1 MIKKT
6 IEPTGELC
14 VKFTE
19 DELEKLNIKQGD
31 KFSIKEQDNGI
42 LLEKF
47 ATIELDLWE
56 FKRDIL
62 EFLLKESCEKD
73 ISVNEV
79 ISNIMEKVIENDNRQ
94 KSLDTVTVNLSSI
107 ADDSSYHFQ

>member
-6 IEPTGELC
+6 VEPTGDVC

-19 DELEKLNIKQGD
+19 EELAQLNIKQGD
-31 KFSIKEQDNGI
+31 KFSIKETSEGI

-47 ATIELDLWE
+47 AAIDIDLNE
-56 FKRDIL
+56 VDREIL
-62 EFLLKESCEKD
+62 EFLIQESCDKD

-79 ISNIMEKVIENDNRQ
+79 ISDLLEKGLEQ
-94 KSLDTVTVNLSSI
+94 YK
-107 ADDSSYHFQ
+107 

>member
-6 IEPTGELC
+6 VEPTGDVC

-19 DELEKLNIKQGD
+19 DELTKLNIKQGD
-31 KFSIKEQDNGI
+31 KFSIKETDGGI

-47 ATIELDLWE
+47 ATIDFDLSE
-56 FKRDIL
+56 FSREIL
-62 EFLLKESCEKD
+62 EFLIQESCNKD

-79 ISNIMEKVIENDNRQ
+79 ISDILEQVIANENI
-94 KSLDTVTVNLSSI
+94 S
-107 ADDSSYHFQ
+107 

>member
-6 IEPTGELC
+6 IEPTGDVC

-19 DELEKLNIKQGD
+19 DELAQLNIKQGD
-31 KFSIKEQDNGI
+31 KFSIKETDKGI

-47 ATIELDLWE
+47 ATIELNLSE
-56 FKRDIL
+56 FSKEIMEHL
-62 EFLLKESCEKD
+62 IQESCDKD

-79 ISNIMEKVIENDNRQ
+79 MSNILEKFIDEH
-94 KSLDTVTVNLSSI
+94 K
-107 ADDSSYHFQ
+107 

>member
-6 IEPTGELC
+6 VEPTGDVC

-19 DELEKLNIKQGD
+19 DELAQLNIKQGD
-31 KFSIKEQDNGI
+31 KFSIKEQDGGI

-47 ATIELDLWE
+47 ATIDIDLNE
-56 FKRDIL
+56 VDREIL
-62 EFLLKESCEKD
+62 EFLIQESCDKD

-79 ISNIMEKVIENDNRQ
+79 ISDILEKGLEQ
-94 KSLDTVTVNLSSI
+94 YK
-107 ADDSSYHFQ
+107 

>member
-6 IEPTGELC
+6 IEPTGDVC

-19 DELEKLNIKQGD
+19 DELAQLNIKQGD

-47 ATIELDLWE
+47 ASIELDLSE
-56 FKRDIL
+56 FNRDIL
-62 EFLLKESCEKD
+62 EFLVEESCDKD
-73 ISVNEV
+73 ISINEV
-79 ISNIMEKVIENDNRQ
+79 ISNIFEKFIEDENI
-94 KSLDTVTVNLSSI
+94 LS
-107 ADDSSYHFQ
+107 